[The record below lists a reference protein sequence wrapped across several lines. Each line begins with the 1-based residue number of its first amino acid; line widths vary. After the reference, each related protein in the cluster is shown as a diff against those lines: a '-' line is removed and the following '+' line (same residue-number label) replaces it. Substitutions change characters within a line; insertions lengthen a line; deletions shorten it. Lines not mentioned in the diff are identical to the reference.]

1 MRCYVLSRDALRKIL
16 ESSGNTKLIY
26 YLNHYGGRVVYK
38 SYEEARKLFGFR
50 TRSGVFKRIKKLE
63 KQQVVSEVLEL
74 IGNKKFYTLSLTGLT
89 DVK

>member
-1 MRCYVLSRDALRKIL
+1 MRCYVLSKNSLERIL
-16 ESSGNTKLIY
+16 ESPGNTKLIY
-26 YLNHYGGRVVYK
+26 YLNDYGGRVVYK
-38 SYEEARKLFGFR
+38 SYEEARKLFKFK

-63 KQQVVSEVLEL
+63 KQQVVDEVLEL

>member
-1 MRCYVLSRDALRKIL
+1 MRCYVLSRDSLGKIL
-16 ESSGNTKLIY
+16 ESAGNTKLIY
-26 YLNHYGGRVVYK
+26 YLNYYGGRVVYK
-38 SYEEARKLFGFR
+38 SYEDARKLFKFK

-63 KQQVVSEVLEL
+63 KQQIVNEILEL